1 MKNNKDE
8 TSYSITMKQ
17 DILCLMM
24 AYDEYIKDIK
34 CENDKIYIV
43 MESGKKILYDD
54 KKIKILK
61 KKYIIQIYRI

>member
-8 TSYSITMKQ
+8 KPYSITMKQ

-43 MESGKKILYDD
+43 MESGKKFFMM
-54 KKIKILK
+54 IKNKNLK
-61 KKYIIQIYRI
+61 KNI

>member
-43 MESGKKILYDD
+43 MESGKKFFMMI
-54 KKIKILK
+54 KK
-61 KKYIIQIYRI
+61 

>member
-43 MESGKKILYDD
+43 MESGKNSL
-54 KKIKILK
+54 
-61 KKYIIQIYRI
+61 

>member
-43 MESGKKILYDD
+43 MEYETRYFMFDD
-54 KKIKILK
+54 GL
-61 KKYIIQIYRI
+61 